1 MGFWLFMLATNLLVP
16 VIMIGIGWYFLK
28 KPPKKINPLFG
39 YRTTRS
45 MKNVDT
51 WAFAHRTCGKIW
63 VRWGW
68 AVLVVSVIPML
79 AVLGKD
85 ENTIGWVSTAICLLQ
100 LIPLLGS
107 IVPVELA
114 LKKTFDESGN
124 RRQKLPE

>member
-1 MGFWLFMLATNLLVP
+1 MGFWLFMLATNLLIP

-45 MKNVDT
+45 MKNAET
-51 WAFAHRTCGKIW
+51 WAFAHQTCGKIW

-85 ENTIGWVSTAICLLQ
+85 EDTIGWVSTVICLLQ
-100 LIPLLGS
+100 LIPLLCS
-107 IVPVELA
+107 IVPVERA

-124 RRQKLPE
+124 RREECTQ

>member
-1 MGFWLFMLATNLLVP
+1 MGFWMFMLATNLLIP

-45 MKNVDT
+45 MKNAET
-51 WAFAHRTCGKIW
+51 WAFAHQTCGKIW

-85 ENTIGWVSTAICLLQ
+85 EDTIGWVSTVICLLQ
-100 LIPLLGS
+100 LIPLLCS
-107 IVPVELA
+107 IVPVERA

-124 RRQKLPE
+124 RREECTQ

>member
-1 MGFWLFMLATNLLVP
+1 MGFWLFMLATNLLIP

-45 MKNVDT
+45 MKNAET
-51 WAFAHRTCGKIW
+51 WAFAHQTCGKIW

-85 ENTIGWVSTAICLLQ
+85 EDTIGWVSTVICLLQ
-100 LIPLLGS
+100 LIPLLCS
-107 IVPVELA
+107 IVPVERA

-124 RRQKLPE
+124 RREKLPE